1 MCNTIISYIYKIH
14 YAYNVYDVKV
24 MIMQALFVIVTKCI
38 YQNIYIIIKSISKRI
53 GVNMKHTNTITY
65 SNKMFI
71 ANGNNNN
78 NSITLCNT
86 NNNTR
91 NNSNHNCITY
101 CCKSKSNL
109 KYNT

>member
-1 MCNTIISYIYKIH
+1 
-14 YAYNVYDVKV
+14 
-24 MIMQALFVIVTKCI
+24 MIMQALFVIVTECI

-53 GVNMKHTNTITY
+53 DVNMKLTNTITY

-71 ANGNNNN
+71 VNGNNNN

-101 CCKSKSNL
+101 CWKSKSNFM
-109 KYNT
+109 YNT